1 MQGKFYQACYTRVGV
16 NEGWKTLHYSTD
28 IPQVLLAAYEKNEAG
43 NEVKRGTPL
52 DKNGHSMVCLT
63 PLDVLIFSVT
73 GICFPMLMNC

>member
-52 DKNGHSMVCLT
+52 DKNADTVW
-63 PLDVLIFSVT
+63 SV
-73 GICFPMLMNC
+73 